1 MNATEYGLNASI
13 WTSSLRRGRELAAQV
28 RSGSVGINDGYAAAW
43 GSVGAPMGGFGSS
56 GVGRRHG
63 RESIEQMTEAQ
74 TVVGQRLVRHGA
86 SLDELFTLP
95 RGEGQKV
102 LTSGLRALKALRR
115 P

>member
-1 MNATEYGLNASI
+1 MRT
-13 WTSSLRRGRELAAQV
+13 RRQDPDD
-28 RSGSVGINDGYAAAW
+28 RSAGSV
-43 GSVGAPMGGFGSS
+43 

-86 SLDELFTLP
+86 SLDELFALP
-95 RGEGQKV
+95 GGKGQEV
-102 LTSGLRALKALRR
+102 LTSGLRTLKALRL